1 MYALNSELNTMHRM
15 RLLPGVLG
23 AALLVSATATLAAAQ
38 FSVTFGPASWDG
50 VSLQEIL
57 DAEYG
62 AGTIN
67 VPTDY
72 EGYLPGD
79 ADPGYWEDLGL
90 DAIIVREIAGWE
102 NQNTMGWYLETL
114 AGAPSIDG
122 TDDGVVFTGPMSEGQ
137 VAVISFP
144 NGLTR
149 FGLYLNPNG
158 TLDATNAPEPE
169 MHFTNR
175 AYNDTGANGG
185 PAIHAPFDG
194 DVQCLI
200 FNITALRGRPTW
212 VVAWEDIDS
221 GSEITSSWTSTTTDN
236 DFNDLVVEITA
247 ESPVTV
253 DESSWSRVKSLF
265 QNN

>member
-1 MYALNSELNTMHRM
+1 MHRL

-38 FSVTFGPASWDG
+38 FSITMGNSWDS

-62 AGTIN
+62 PGVIN
-67 VPTDY
+67 VATDY
-72 EGYLPGD
+72 EGFLPGD
-79 ADPGYWEDLGL
+79 ADPGYWEDLGI
-90 DAIIVREIAGWE
+90 DAIIVREIAGWQDR
-102 NQNTMGWYLETL
+102 NIMGWYLETL
-114 AGAPSIDG
+114 SGPPSIDG
-122 TDDGVVFTGPMSEGQ
+122 SDDGVIFTGPMSAGQ
-137 VAVISFP
+137 TAVINFP

-169 MHFTNR
+169 MFFTNR
-175 AYNDTGANGG
+175 AYHDLGPNGG
-185 PAIHAPFDG
+185 GAIHAPFDG

-200 FNITALRGRPTW
+200 FNISALRGRPAW

-221 GSEITSSWTSTTTDN
+221 GSEITPSWSDSSTDN
-236 DFNDLVVEITA
+236 DYNDLVVEIMA
-247 ESPVTV
+247 ESPVTI

-265 QNN
+265 QSNK

>member
-1 MYALNSELNTMHRM
+1 MYRL
-15 RLLPGVLG
+15 RLLPGLLG

-38 FSVTFGPASWDG
+38 FSVTFGDSWDG

-62 AGTIN
+62 PGVIN
-67 VPTDY
+67 VATDY
-72 EGYLPGD
+72 EGYLAGD

-102 NQNTMGWYLETL
+102 DNNIMGWYLETL
-114 AGAPSIDG
+114 SGAPTIDG
-122 TDDGVVFTGPMSEGQ
+122 IDDGVIFTGPMSAGETTL
-137 VAVISFP
+137 ISFP

-169 MHFTNR
+169 MFFTNR
-175 AYNDTGANGG
+175 AYNDIG
-185 PAIHAPFDG
+185 PDGSGAIHAPFDG

-200 FNITALRGRPTW
+200 FNISALRGRPTW

-221 GSEITSSWTSTTTDN
+221 GSPISPAWTNSTTDN

-247 ESPVTV
+247 DSPVTI

-265 QNN
+265 QND